1 MPNKQGNH
9 AGPEVDLFPAAGIP
23 RFKRFSGGSRRPQI
37 PPHLPGFH
45 PESSGFTRFSIF
57 PIIFT
62 YFHPF
67 HIFSPISHIFTSPH
81 LPPELPYFAYFTYFT
96 IFTQFSHILHISHNF
111 HPFHTFSP
119 PPLLPPLGL
128 GRGAGQK
135 SKNSQYLADVR
146 GFSPHLQNS
155 VSAKTS

>member
-9 AGPEVDLFPAAGIP
+9 AGPEVDLFPAAEIP

-45 PESSGFTRFSIF
+45 PESSGLTRFSIF
-57 PIIFT
+57 PLIFTYFSHFT

-67 HIFSPISHIFTSPH
+67 YAFSPPLTSPQSYNISHISPI
-81 LPPELPYFAYFTYFT
+81 FAIFTYFHT
-96 IFTQFSHILHISHNF
+96 
-111 HPFHTFSP
+111 FHTFPP
-119 PPLLPPLGL
+119 PPLLPPLDL

-135 SKNSQYLADVR
+135 SMSFPYLADFRV
-146 GFSPHLQNS
+146 FSPHL
-155 VSAKTS
+155 KTQFQQKYPKYQYFS